1 MEEHLLNEFEE
12 FGLTPNKRVL
22 EKCIELLKKY
32 EITPDTLVNHWI
44 GYAATKLND
53 EAPSLENMIL
63 FEKDLSKELSAKT
76 KVKSEPL
83 SESPVIHNI
92 TTITQIAED
101 DELLVGYGTPVR
113 KYKVEKKRLS
123 KSTWLTKHRGVFFK
137 VKYSPPPFVCRPWPY
152 RNLCTHLPADTAAA
166 VYAFPSFL
174 LFSTL
179 YFQIGCREK
188 ILDKESEM
196 GGDGGSR
203 VPPLLLQ
210 EYGEGERTL
219 LLLSSVGAKR
229 TSGLEGTPQ
238 NKRLAG
244 LGQTYSVHTP
254 SAFSPS
260 TPGTSSK
267 FSTRNNAGEVVV
279 KYPADDAVINWTRSN
294 ETWEPDIQLHGTAE
308 TKLTTKYNY
317 MFSRL
322 RDKFDVLEE
331 QINDLG
337 DLVKRKLG
345 IDDFDP
351 NSVLKSVETFHTI
364 GRICCDATSGSRL
377 NTSSL
382 LLEGTRNTSSG
393 QSVPLDVSQ
402 LREFSFFPGQ
412 VVAVEGSNPTG
423 KKMVVTSV
431 TTPPINPV
439 LKTDVS
445 IEGRG
450 PLNVMV
456 ACGPFTLPDDLEF
469 APLVEFIQQVN
480 ALLPHLVI
488 IMGPFVDVKNKKV
501 ECGDLDYT
509 YQEQFDIVMKE
520 LQSKITNSVQVCII
534 PSWRDVHYR
543 TVYPT
548 PPFPQENKA
557 PNVNFF
563 SDPCVL
569 NVNGIFIA
577 LTSTDILFHLSK
589 EEIAVTP
596 HGSDRLGRL
605 VSHLFSQ
612 QSFYPLNPPSE
623 EMSID
628 LEQAEDHCK
637 LSFTPHLLFVPS
649 DLRHFIKNV
658 SGCVVVNMERAV
670 KGFCGGTYSRLQIT
684 GEGSSVQIKAEIV
697 RL

>member
-12 FGLTPNKRVL
+12 FGLNPNKKVL

-32 EITPDTLVNHWI
+32 NITPDTLVNHWI
-44 GYAATKLND
+44 GYTATKLND
-53 EAPSLENMIL
+53 EAPSLENLIL
-63 FEKDLSKELSAKT
+63 FEKDLAKELSAKT

-83 SESPVIHNI
+83 SESPIIHNI
-92 TTITQIAED
+92 TTITQITED

-113 KYKVEKKRLS
+113 K
-123 KSTWLTKHRGVFFK
+123 
-137 VKYSPPPFVCRPWPY
+137 
-152 RNLCTHLPADTAAA
+152 
-166 VYAFPSFL
+166 
-174 LFSTL
+174 
-179 YFQIGCREK
+179 
-188 ILDKESEM
+188 
-196 GGDGGSR
+196 
-203 VPPLLLQ
+203 
-210 EYGEGERTL
+210 
-219 LLLSSVGAKR
+219 SSVGAKR

-267 FSTRNNAGEVVV
+267 FSSRNNAGEVVV
-279 KYPADDAVINWTRSN
+279 KYPADDAAINWTRSN
-294 ETWEPDIQLHGTAE
+294 ESWEPDIQLQGTAE

-322 RDKFDVLEE
+322 RDKFEVLEE

-337 DLVKRKLG
+337 DLMKNKLG
-345 IDDFDP
+345 IDDFEP
-351 NSVLKSVETFHTI
+351 NCVLKSETFHTV

-402 LREFSFFPGQ
+402 LKEFSFFPGQ
-412 VVAVEGSNPTG
+412 VIAVEGSNPTG
-423 KKMVVTSV
+423 KKMVVTSI

-439 LKTDVS
+439 FKTDVS
-445 IEGRG
+445 IEG
-450 PLNVMV
+450 PLNMMV

-480 ALLPHLVI
+480 TLLPHIVI

-509 YQEQFDIVMKE
+509 YQEQFDIVMRE

-543 TVYPT
+543 AVYPT

-557 PNVNFF
+557 PNFSFF
-563 SDPCVL
+563 SDPCIL
-569 NVNGIFIA
+569 NVNGVFIA

-623 EMSID
+623 EMGID

-658 SGCVVVNMERAV
+658 GSCVVVNMERAV

-684 GEGSSVQIKAEIV
+684 GEASSVQIKAEIV

>member
-113 KYKVEKKRLS
+113 K
-123 KSTWLTKHRGVFFK
+123 
-137 VKYSPPPFVCRPWPY
+137 
-152 RNLCTHLPADTAAA
+152 
-166 VYAFPSFL
+166 
-174 LFSTL
+174 
-179 YFQIGCREK
+179 
-188 ILDKESEM
+188 
-196 GGDGGSR
+196 
-203 VPPLLLQ
+203 
-210 EYGEGERTL
+210 
-219 LLLSSVGAKR
+219 SSVGAKR

-351 NSVLKSVETFHTI
+351 NSVLKSETFHTI

>member
-12 FGLTPNKRVL
+12 FGLNPNKKVL

-32 EITPDTLVNHWI
+32 NITPDTLVNHWI
-44 GYAATKLND
+44 GYTATKLND
-53 EAPSLENMIL
+53 EAPSLENLIL
-63 FEKDLSKELSAKT
+63 FEKDLAKELSAKT

-83 SESPVIHNI
+83 SESPIIHNI
-92 TTITQIAED
+92 TTITQ
-101 DELLVGYGTPVR
+101 
-113 KYKVEKKRLS
+113 
-123 KSTWLTKHRGVFFK
+123 
-137 VKYSPPPFVCRPWPY
+137 
-152 RNLCTHLPADTAAA
+152 
-166 VYAFPSFL
+166 
-174 LFSTL
+174 
-179 YFQIGCREK
+179 
-188 ILDKESEM
+188 M
-196 GGDGGSR
+196 
-203 VPPLLLQ
+203 
-210 EYGEGERTL
+210 
-219 LLLSSVGAKR
+219 
-229 TSGLEGTPQ
+229 
-238 NKRLAG
+238 
-244 LGQTYSVHTP
+244 
-254 SAFSPS
+254 
-260 TPGTSSK
+260 PGTSSK
-267 FSTRNNAGEVVV
+267 FSSRNNAGEVVV
-279 KYPADDAVINWTRSN
+279 KYPADDAAINWTRSN
-294 ETWEPDIQLHGTAE
+294 ESWEPDIQLQGTAE

-322 RDKFDVLEE
+322 RDKFEVLEE

-337 DLVKRKLG
+337 DLMKNKLG
-345 IDDFDP
+345 IDDFEP
-351 NSVLKSVETFHTI
+351 NCVLKSETFHTV

-402 LREFSFFPGQ
+402 LKEFSFFPGQ
-412 VVAVEGSNPTG
+412 VIAVEGSNPTG
-423 KKMVVTSV
+423 KKMVVTSIS
-431 TTPPINPV
+431 TPPINSV
-439 LKTDVS
+439 FKTDVS
-445 IEGRG
+445 IEVNS
-450 PLNVMV
+450 PLNMMV

-480 ALLPHLVI
+480 TLLPHIVI

-509 YQEQFDIVMKE
+509 YQEQFDIVMRE

-543 TVYPT
+543 AVYPT

-557 PNVNFF
+557 QNFSFF
-563 SDPCVL
+563 SDPCIL
-569 NVNGIFIA
+569 NVNGVFIA

-658 SGCVVVNMERAV
+658 GGCVVVNMERAV

-684 GEGSSVQIKAEIV
+684 GEASSVQIKAEIV